1 MNALN
6 CIVGVALIAIAAIVG
21 VHTVAEP
28 LYYTSTEAAPYSPLW
43 AYIDPL
49 SAIALILGVIF
60 GYIRLSA
67 AGGSGDEDALTWERF
82 AANAMFYGFVAL
94 SIAFFWNWFIILGG
108 GLNVDAGAISVVWL
122 AFNALMPPFSGAL
135 GIHLL
140 RQGG

>member
-6 CIVGVALIAIAAIVG
+6 RIVGVVLIAIAAIIG
-21 VHTVAEP
+21 IHTVAEP
-28 LYYTSTEAAPYSPLW
+28 LYYTSTEAAAYSPLW

-67 AGGSGDEDALTWERF
+67 AVGDEGALTWERF

-108 GLNVDAGAISVVWL
+108 GLNVDAGAVSVVWL
-122 AFNALMPPFSGAL
+122 TFNALMPPFSVAL